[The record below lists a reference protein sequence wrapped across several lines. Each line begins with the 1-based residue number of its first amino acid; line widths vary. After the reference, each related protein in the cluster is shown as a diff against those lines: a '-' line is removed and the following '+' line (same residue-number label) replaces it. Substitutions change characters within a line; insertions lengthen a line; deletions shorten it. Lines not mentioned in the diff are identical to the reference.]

1 MSLEKLHV
9 YLHVYTKLTCTI
21 RYFFTFTY
29 REWCNR
35 VVGND
40 MMTVTKKDV
49 ESLSPYTVHVDLIN
63 GCCSHKTEQL
73 FRLLQLSIAGV
84 MCRATK
90 QSSNTQWTSFATHSS
105 ENVSRSLKQLLLAL
119 H

>member
-90 QSSNTQWTSFATHSS
+90 
-105 ENVSRSLKQLLLAL
+105 
-119 H
+119 